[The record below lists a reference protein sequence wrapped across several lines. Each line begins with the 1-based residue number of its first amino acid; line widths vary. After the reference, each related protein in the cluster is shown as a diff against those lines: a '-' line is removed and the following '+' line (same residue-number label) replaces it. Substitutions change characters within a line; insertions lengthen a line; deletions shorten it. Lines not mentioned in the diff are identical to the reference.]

1 MTYLLTIAGFVLLLV
16 GGEAIVRGS
25 VALADRLGVSP
36 LVVGVTVVG
45 FGTSLPEMVVC
56 VNAALTGAPGLAVG
70 NVVGSNI
77 ANTMLVVG
85 VAALILP
92 IAVNP
97 EAVRRDALGMVL
109 ATFVFVAI
117 GATTGGLAWW
127 HGALLL
133 AVLCVYVGFTFWHD
147 DKTNDDAAKLHREEA
162 AERGTIPLRLAS
174 LFSIVVA
181 GLVAVVVG
189 AEWLVTGATQMARS
203 FGVPEEVI
211 GLTLVAVGTSLP
223 ELATAVVAAYR
234 GHSDVCV
241 GNVLGSNVF
250 NLFGIA
256 GVTALFAPLPFSS
269 KIVEFDLWVLL
280 ASAVVIL
287 PFMLTGFRI
296 SRIEGAALTALYC
309 AFVAAQFTGLSGLL
323 SGA

>member
-1 MTYLLTIAGFVLLLV
+1 MTYLLTFAGFVLLLL

-25 VALADRLGVSP
+25 VALAGRLGVSP

-56 VNAALTGAPGLAVG
+56 VNAALAGAPGLAVG

-77 ANTMLVVG
+77 ANTMLVLG

-97 EAVRRDALGMVL
+97 KAVRYDALGMFFVTL
-109 ATFVFVAI
+109 VFVAI
-117 GATTGGLAWW
+117 GATGGLAWW

-133 AVLCVYVGFTFWHD
+133 TALCVYVGVTFWHD
-147 DKTNDDAAKLHREEA
+147 DRTNDDAAELHREEA
-162 AERGTIPLRLAS
+162 AERGTIPLHIAG
-174 LFSIVVA
+174 LFCIVVS

-280 ASAVVIL
+280 ASAVVLL

-296 SRIEGAALTALYC
+296 SRVEGAVLAALYC
-309 AFVAAQFTGLSGLL
+309 AFVAAQFTGLNGLL
-323 SGA
+323 SGV